1 MSHRSARARLVGVVV
16 LIGGLIALGLVGI
29 LHVPALVLGLVVGL
43 VAGYTLTAA
52 RPPAPAEQPPD
63 DRDRLIAKLRD
74 DLTHFSAHGA
84 RVREER
90 LRLLES
96 AVVHAHDAVVILES
110 EPRRGPGP
118 GRKVLYVNDA
128 FCRLSGYGKDEVL
141 GRSLHFLRGPDSD
154 AVTLDRIGRALAD
167 CQPLRVE
174 LLNYRKDGSPFWV
187 DLSLVPVPDPDGRC
201 AHWVMIQRDVS
212 DRKRSEDELRRSE
225 ERYRHLFD
233 SNPHPM
239 WVVDKVTAEFL
250 AVNDAA
256 VHKYGYSR
264 DEFLSMTIADIRPPE
279 DVDRA
284 VESLRGR
291 GPGYQPPEPWRH
303 ITKTG
308 SQLDVEVSSFVLTLD
323 GRLVHLVLVND
334 VTEKLRLEA
343 RLQKAQKM
351 EVIGQLAG
359 GIAHDF
365 NNLLTA
371 VLGNLSLVT
380 LPEDDPNAP
389 LLATVEQAAGRAAEL
404 TAKLLGYARR
414 NQIARGA
421 VDPQTAFDEVVGLL
435 GRTIDPR
442 IRIEVDVAAG
452 CGPVLA
458 DPNLLN
464 QALLNLCVNARDA
477 MPEGG
482 TLTLSAEPFTAT
494 ATDLEA
500 HPDAV
505 GGEFVRVSVI
515 DTGTG
520 MSDEVRARL
529 FEPFFTTKD
538 VGQGTGLGLPMVH
551 GVMKQHQGWVD
562 VRSVLGAGT
571 RVDLFLPPPTTP
583 ARGVRVGGGPT
594 DTPPPKNSRTV
605 AEQPAPVPPVVV
617 GHSAEAQTSTI
628 LLVDDESMIR
638 DLGQVVLEQN
648 GFRVLLAEDGTD
660 GVEVFAQRHAEIDLV
675 VLDVT
680 MPRMSGRDAFR
691 HMVQLVPDAR
701 VLFSTGYSAD
711 DVAGLDGAIGLLS
724 KPYRPHDLLAA
735 VRAALAENSRAV
747 CEPAGAG

>member
-1 MSHRSARARLVGVVV
+1 MPMSHRPAR
-16 LIGGLIALGLVGI
+16 I
-29 LHVPALVLGLVVGL
+29 VGL
-43 VAGYTLTAA
+43 VLTGLVSAAVIGLAATNTPLTLPIALAAAAGVVAAAALVATAP
-52 RPPAPAEQPPD
+52 RPDPD
-63 DRDRLIAKLRD
+63 PKPDERDVTIAKLRD
-74 DLTHFSAHGA
+74 ELDHLSGHRAQQQK
-84 RVREER
+84 ER

-96 AVVHAHDAVVILES
+96 AVVHTHDAVVILEAV
-110 EPRRGPGP
+110 P
-118 GRKVLYVNDA
+118 GRDSVPGRRVLYVNDA
-128 FCRLSGYGKDEVL
+128 FCRMTGYPKKEVE
-141 GRSLHFLRGPDSD
+141 GRSLHILRGPDSD
-154 AVTLDRIGRALAD
+154 PATLERIAAALAE
-167 CQPLRVE
+167 CTPLRVE

-187 DLSLVPVPDPDGRC
+187 DLSLVPVRDGTKPC
-201 AHWVMIQRDVS
+201 SHWVMIQRDVS

-225 ERYRHLFD
+225 ERYRQMFD
-233 SNPHPM
+233 ANPHPM
-239 WVVDKVTAEFL
+239 WVIDKVTAEFL

-264 DEFLSMTIADIRPPE
+264 DEFLSMTIADIRPAE

-284 VESLRGR
+284 MDEMRAR
-291 GPGYQPPEPWRH
+291 GPGYQPPTAWRH
-303 ITKTG
+303 VTKTG

-323 GRLVHLVLVND
+323 GRLVHLVMVND
-334 VTEKLRLEA
+334 VTEKLRLGA

-371 VLGNLSLVT
+371 VVGNLSLVS
-380 LPEDDPNAP
+380 LPDDDPNRP
-389 LLATVEQAAGRAAEL
+389 LLRTVEQAAARAAEL

-414 NQIARGA
+414 NQIARGS
-421 VDPQTAFDEVVGLL
+421 VDPAAAFGEVVGIL

-442 IRIEVDVAAG
+442 IHIVVDVAAG

-477 MPEGG
+477 MPSGG
-482 TLTLSAEPFTAT
+482 TLTLTAEPFHAT
-494 ATDLEA
+494 ATDLEG

-505 GGEFVRVSVI
+505 GGEFVRVSVT

-520 MSDEVRARL
+520 MTDEVRARL
-529 FEPFFTTKD
+529 FEPFFTTKE

-551 GVMKQHQGWVD
+551 GVMKQHHGWVD
-562 VRSVLGAGT
+562 VKSTVGEGT
-571 RVDLFLPPPTTP
+571 RVDLYLPPAGTT
-583 ARGVRVGGGPT
+583 ARAASLT
-594 DTPPPKNSRTV
+594 TTQPPKARRVTGH
-605 AEQPAPVPPVVV
+605 PAAAPT
-617 GHSAEAQTSTI
+617 GTI

-638 DLGQVVLEQN
+638 DLGQFVLEQH
-648 GFRVLLAEDGTD
+648 GFRVILAEDGQEAVDT
-660 GVEVFAQRHAEIDLV
+660 FAARHAEIDLV

-691 HMVQLVPDAR
+691 HMVELQPGAR
-701 VLFSTGYSAD
+701 ILFSTGYSAE
-711 DVAGLDGAIGLLS
+711 DVAGLDGAVGLLN

-735 VRAALAENSRAV
+735 VRAALATPAAECV
-747 CEPAGAG
+747 PAG